1 MPVVYNRIPQIMITA
16 PLKVQTALAKTA
28 FDTQINAI
36 QRAPVDTGNLVN
48 SIRTQQEGPFK
59 WTVTAH
65 AEYAIYVEVG
75 TRNTPGREYMV
86 GALRQTWPKMM
97 NALRNVGLG
106 SV

>member
-16 PLKVQTALAKTA
+16 PIKVETALAKTA
-28 FDTQINAI
+28 FDTQISAI

-48 SIRTQQEGPFK
+48 SIRAEKLGAFK

-65 AEYAIYVEVG
+65 ADYAIYVEVG
-75 TRNTPGREYMV
+75 TRNMSGREYMV
-86 GALRQTWPKMM
+86 GALRQTWPGMM
-97 NALRNVGLG
+97 QALRNVGLG